1 MIGDGCLGL
10 AAQKFVGVSGGYN
23 CFLDGPWDWGLWY
36 GPVIFNLIVGTTL
49 MAIVI
54 LKVWRVRHH
63 HHYHHLQLLR
73 WSSAL

>member
-1 MIGDGCLGL
+1 
-10 AAQKFVGVSGGYN
+10 
-23 CFLDGPWDWGLWY
+23 
-36 GPVIFNLIVGTTL
+36 VIFNLIVGTTL